1 MVKGKVIKMERRWMS
16 KMETRPIMGKS
27 GELGGIAAKLFSP
40 VGKNP
45 YFRGEKAIKNFRELK
60 ENLNEFTEKE
70 AQWVASWIE
79 YLGDAKT
86 ATRIRQTP
94 SKFRDIILARFNE
107 LKSYAH

>member
-1 MVKGKVIKMERRWMS
+1 MIKEKVVKMERRWMS
-16 KMETRPIMGKS
+16 KSETRPIIGKG

-45 YFRGEKAIKNFRELK
+45 YFRGEKAIKNFKELK

-79 YLGDAKT
+79 YLGDVKT
-86 ATRIRQTP
+86 ATKIRQTP
-94 SKFRDIILARFNE
+94 SKFKDIVIARFNE
-107 LKSYAH
+107 LKSYAR